1 MVFIMGV
8 LCLKTKIFVT
18 LSNTL
23 TDPIMKTRSFILLFA
38 IIIMLPC
45 ASSAQVGGLLRNKLN
60 KALNKEVKKE
70 IDTAVQKSVQDANVK
85 EGNDQNETDNTSGGS
100 KMTGRGLFGGKID
113 IKYNDEYKFTGRLYM
128 QMEAYDKKDVVKSD
142 FYTYYNSNTQD
153 AGIEVRVS
161 DPKEGEAPLP
171 SVFIFDG
178 ENKCFLMLIGNEN
191 SKTGIIST
199 IPSDSLIAA
208 QAKTQKGGTAA
219 RPTITKT
226 GNSKIIAGYK
236 CDEYR
241 ITEADKDG
249 YSNVWMTK
257 DVKIKADKK
266 YWGKAGMP
274 SYYNYPGFEGA
285 LMLAMDSYD
294 KNNNPEMKMET
305 KEINDNFKHTIVTTG
320 YTFVKMNFGQT
331 GKK

>member
-1 MVFIMGV
+1 
-8 LCLKTKIFVT
+8 
-18 LSNTL
+18 
-23 TDPIMKTRSFILLFA
+23 
-38 IIIMLPC
+38 MLPC

-85 EGNDQNETDNTSGGS
+85 EGNDQNEPENASGGS

-113 IKYNDEYKFTGRLYM
+113 IKYNDEYKFTGRIYM

-208 QAKTQKGGTAA
+208 QAKPQKGGTTAK
-219 RPTITKT
+219 PTITKT
-226 GNSKIIAGYK
+226 GNSKIIAGYR

-331 GKK
+331 GRK